1 MFSAGEIR
9 FKGFNGK
16 IYCICYGREIS
27 FNCFEMCCWCLSTW
41 PPEEEKKERK
51 RIKTLVGA
59 VVFSTHRWRSWC
71 HFSTIN
77 KGSEQ

>member
-1 MFSAGEIR
+1 MGKPIVFVMGEKSHLIALR
-9 FKGFNGK
+9 CAVGVF
-16 IYCICYGREIS
+16 
-27 FNCFEMCCWCLSTW
+27 
-41 PPEEEKKERK
+41 PPGLQKKKKERK